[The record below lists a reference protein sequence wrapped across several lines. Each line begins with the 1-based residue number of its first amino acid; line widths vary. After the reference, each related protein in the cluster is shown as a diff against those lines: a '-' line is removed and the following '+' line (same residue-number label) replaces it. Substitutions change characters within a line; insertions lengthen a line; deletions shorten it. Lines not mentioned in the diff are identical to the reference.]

1 MEILHVLSNA
11 FENFQLL
18 FKIFS
23 GGLILEFTSTV
34 TNSRHILVFNLKKE
48 NLKKNS
54 VLKGLLKKKSNIFFF
69 GSCYTKYSFPI
80 LSLIILHFSTISLPK
95 FVHSAI
101 FFWKKKKRIK
111 NSFSIKK
118 KLQCLKRNKK
128 SDFNI
133 ISFKS

>member
-34 TNSRHILVFNLKKE
+34 TNSRHILVLNLKKE

-54 VLKGLLKKKSNIFFF
+54 VLKGLLKKNLISFFFF

-101 FFWKKKKRIK
+101 FFWRKKRIK
-111 NSFSIKK
+111 NSFSIKTSYSV
-118 KLQCLKRNKK
+118 LNGIRNQTLT
-128 SDFNI
+128 
-133 ISFKS
+133 